1 MALATDLEALAQQTE
16 ALLNAGDTASAA
28 RLCRKLLEADPTHA
42 RGLMLGSV
50 LCLVDGQ
57 LSEAEA
63 LLLRGCEAHPGTIEF
78 PLALGRLRVQT
89 QRFGEA
95 LAPFESCV
103 LLQPDN
109 REHRTALFSIYQ
121 ARLFTSFDE
130 RSKQALWTCL
140 KDDHLS
146 HELLHK
152 TWLSLLRLDPEAQE
166 LWRLFGSEDYATFS
180 HQVRLSALRSLQENA
195 FFLAGLQRFLVP
207 DPSVERGLT
216 FTRRWLNENRS
227 EAAELLPLLCTLA
240 RYCFLSEYVFACDED
255 VSLLSGALS
264 SPGEVALAACYQPL
278 HRRSDAMRLAL
289 LSDAPCYRE
298 LMRLQVLEPLQEAVI
313 ATTIPSVTAVEDAV
327 SRAVRNQYEE
337 NPYPRWIH
345 VGARVSVPAALRQKA
360 DARVILMAGCGTGR
374 EAVEM
379 ALLFPAAQ
387 VHGIDLSRTSLAYA
401 RRKALELGADNLQL
415 QQGDLLKLDELPRTF
430 DLIVSVGVLHHLRD
444 PRAGLR
450 VLLQRLRPGGSLRI
464 GLYSTI
470 GRQAISAARAW
481 ISEQGL
487 EPTAAGIR
495 AFRARVAQ
503 LEEHDPIRRKLASS
517 YDYYGLS
524 SCRDLLFH
532 VQEHTFTLL
541 QIDALVRELGLVVLR
556 VDTKSP
562 AHAQAYAARFTDD
575 PSATDLANWH
585 ALELEH
591 PTMFA
596 GLYSIWLA
604 RHGETPDSEWITSV
618 QQLA

>member
-1 MALATDLEALAQQTE
+1 MAPPTDVEALAQQAE
-16 ALLNAGDTASAA
+16 AQLNAGDTAGAA
-28 RLCRKLLEADPTHA
+28 RLCRMVLEANPTHV
-42 RGLMLGSV
+42 RGLMIGSV
-50 LCLVDGQ
+50 LCLVDGHV
-57 LSEAEA
+57 SEAEA
-63 LLLRGCEAHPGTIEF
+63 LLLRGCEAYPLAVEF

-89 QRFGEA
+89 QRFAEA

-109 REHRTALFSIYQ
+109 RELRTALFSIYQ

-130 RSKQALWTCL
+130 RSKQALSTCL
-140 KDDHLS
+140 KDDQLS

-166 LWRLFGSEDYATFS
+166 LWRLFGSEDYSAFS
-180 HQVRLSALRSLQENA
+180 QQVASGALRRLQDNA

-216 FTRRWLNENRS
+216 FTRRWLCDNRS
-227 EAAELLPLLCTLA
+227 QAAELLPLLCTLA
-240 RYCFLSEYVFACDED
+240 RYCFLAEYVFTCDED
-255 VSLLSGALS
+255 VSFLSGALS
-264 SPGEVALAACYQPL
+264 SPGEVALAACYEPL
-278 HRRSDAMRLAL
+278 HRRPDAMRLAL

-327 SRAVRNQYEE
+327 SRAVREQYEE
-337 NPYPRWIH
+337 NPYPPWSN
-345 VGARVSVPAALRQKA
+345 VGARVNVPAALRQKA
-360 DARVILMAGCGTGR
+360 EGRAILMAGCGTGR

-387 VHGIDLSRTSLAYA
+387 VQGIDLSRTSLAYA

-415 QQGDLLKLDELPRTF
+415 QQGDLLKLHELPQAF

-450 VLLQRLRPGGSLRI
+450 ILLQRLRPGGSLRI

-481 ISEQGL
+481 ISDEGFP
-487 EPTAAGIR
+487 PTREGIR
-495 AFRARVAQ
+495 AFRACVGQ
-503 LEEHDPIRRKLASS
+503 LEQDHPIRRKLESS

-541 QIDALVRELGLVVLR
+541 QIHALIREQGLKVLR

-562 AHAQAYAARFTDD
+562 AHTRAYAERFPAD
-575 PSATDLANWH
+575 PSATDLVNWH

-591 PTMFA
+591 PTVFA

-604 RHGETPDSEWITSV
+604 RRDETPDSDWITSV